1 MTEPLSFPSLVD
13 VMSTRV
19 ARAVISQ
26 MRARTTPFREHLRE
40 VFEQSAGIGGSFV
53 ADPIIESMFGYE
65 LANETFGELDGKLL
79 HPKLVAAMASPAKEL
94 REHAFPLDRHPY
106 RHQIEAWT
114 RLKQKEPQSIVVAS
128 GTGSGKT
135 ECFLVPIL
143 DDLAREAEASGPL
156 TGVRALFLYP
166 LNALIHSQR
175 DRLLAWTSAFGS
187 SVRFCLFNGNTP
199 ERLPSRAMRNEPQ
212 EVKSRD
218 VLRDD
223 PPPLLVTNATMLEYM
238 LVRGED
244 AHIVQASRGKLRYIV
259 LDEAHT
265 YVGSH
270 AAELAL
276 LLRRV
281 MHAFNVE
288 PKDVRFVATSAT
300 ISGGSGG
307 KQALESFLAAIAGVP
322 RDRVHAIEGVRLRPA
337 LPKEFASVDRPL
349 PDPASFRALGSKER
363 FQALASNAAARA
375 LRERVRDD
383 GFVRLSELARR
394 QRVDEQKPTPSDIEA
409 TLGLLDLATS
419 GQPDLDDAFLRAR
432 LHLFIRTLPGIWAC
446 ADPKCTKRKGTKLD
460 HDDWSFGMVYLE
472 RKERCDCGGPVFE
485 VALCHD
491 CGAEHLHC
499 AEEWREGRE
508 FIRVRGLETDDDEY
522 AGEFEPVDE
531 SLLPEPDE
539 SSEPSGALS
548 DGDVGP
554 DAALGNDL
562 ADDQEVSRSDHL
574 APRLLAGRA
583 ARDLTDAWIQR
594 DTGEIASQ
602 PGADGIGVRIVRG
615 EAHAVGRRDRF
626 RCHVCGRVE
635 SRVGELFRP
644 ARTGAPFAL
653 SIVIPSILELLP
665 DFPDVPVGLPFRGR
679 RLLTFAD
686 SRQGT
691 ARFAAKSQLDA
702 ERNYVR
708 SRIYHG
714 LLDCRK
720 NPDSEKA
727 SQIQAQIDQLRTELR
742 SAGES
747 MSTAV
752 RVAVEHSI
760 DSHQEDLEKLRAPPT
775 LPWNK
780 AVELLSS
787 DMPKQITDA
796 WQEVSFSA
804 VAAHHVPELCLLRE
818 FIRRP
823 VTQSTLETLGL
834 VGIDYPSLRKNAESR
849 VPPALMRL
857 GVTGKDWGDLAKLAV
872 DFVFR
877 SRSAIV
883 MGQELYRWIGSDIRP
898 SHIVGPDVTDELS
911 TQQERWPRIPPSLS
925 GNVSRLVRVLVRGLA
940 LDVKDVE
947 QRRVATD
954 AIVELWR
961 LLIARPH
968 LTSTP
973 QGYRF
978 DFGREAELVHVQRA
992 HVCPMT
998 GRLLDTTFRGFTP
1011 YMPVFDEPSLSR
1023 TKEVELPAPPVA
1035 FWRTSGGGTMS
1046 TDVVQDWLNSDEV
1059 RAAREAGAWSE
1070 FSDRIAANADYY
1082 RVTEHSAQLDAG
1094 LLRHREDEFKRGWIN
1109 VLSCSTTMEMGVDI
1123 GGLSAVAMNNAPPGP
1138 ANFLQRA
1145 GRAGRRGE
1153 TRAVTATICNST
1165 PHAEHVFR
1173 NPDWPFTTPLH
1184 VPRVTLDSATIVAR
1198 HAHSLLLARF
1208 LAEHHGAIDKLH
1220 AGSFFESEV
1229 EGVPAL
1235 ADRFVEWC
1243 KNRAANDD
1251 FIVRGLQ
1258 ILLDRTALQGTEPG
1272 RMGAICADRFEDAAG
1287 TWRNEIE
1294 ILRQQLELVSDKR
1307 GAPKPAQLAVERQIE
1322 RMQGEYLLGE
1332 LAARGFLPGYG
1343 FPTMVATFET
1353 TTAGELRYRQATKA
1367 KGSKSEREERGNR
1380 RMGSP
1385 SRPLSVA
1392 LRDYAPGADV
1402 VIDGRVYRAAGVTL
1416 NWHIPLGPG
1425 GEVRSRELQVLKF
1438 HVFCRKCPRSFTS
1451 VKRLDAC
1458 DKCGASGEQFRC
1470 HEFLR
1475 PQGFAVELTSTPHND
1490 ISKPTY
1496 MPVRTPFVTPGRDP
1510 YVALPD
1516 ARVGRMRSSRQ
1527 GHVFHW
1533 SDGMSAKG
1541 YAVCLRC
1548 GRSESDDNNPELP
1561 KPLRRHKRLRG
1572 GKDRDGE
1579 AECAGCSEDWAI
1591 KRNLWLGAESHT
1603 DVFELQLID
1612 PKSGNPL
1619 NDKKVAYTLAV
1630 AMRRALAEKLGIDER
1645 EIGCM
1650 ESPSRTSVD
1659 RPTRAIL
1666 LFDQAIGGAGF
1677 STLAPS
1683 MVDALLRN
1691 ARKILECP
1699 RNCDRACHACVLD
1712 YETQHSVL
1720 KLDRRAALEFLGEP
1734 LLDGLRLPPEKQ
1746 VFGSA
1751 TIPEYEPLSMAVAR
1765 YARDADVDELRFYL
1779 SGSWDAWDPLAWRV
1793 KQQLIAFVGGKGSG
1807 RRVTLVLDAKS
1818 IADMPEDV
1826 ASQLASLAE
1835 TGGFDVVTTNKPAI
1849 VGATVAVVAGGKKRH
1864 RTWACSSIEDLAPG
1878 DDWGRS
1884 IEPAWA
1890 VRVDIDAPMPTIEA
1904 AKSVPPA
1911 SLRPN
1916 KQRDRNAV
1924 EFEIGAEADG
1934 TLVGFGA
1941 RFWKLV
1947 EERSVEA
1954 KAFLAGAQKL
1964 ASITYTDRYL
1974 TSPLPV
1980 ALLFDTVDAL
1990 KVRGLVDASTSLEL
2004 RGARLKY
2011 QEYRTALIDSNW
2023 DDTLARSRVVV
2034 ELGRTIGI
2042 KAAFS
2047 ETDHRR
2053 LPHKRQL
2060 DLTRADGSVLMIRL
2074 DQGFG
2079 PWADQ
2084 QGGTFPFL
2092 DPPEKQAAAMRK
2104 PGLRV
2109 RNRSPEHPIP
2119 VTVRVR

>member
-26 MRARTTPFREHLRE
+26 MRARTTPFREHLRQ

-65 LANETFGELDGKLL
+65 LASETFGDLGGKLL
-79 HPKLVAAMASPAKEL
+79 HPKLVAAMASPAKEQ

-143 DDLAREAEASGPL
+143 DDLAREAETSGPL

-199 ERLPSRAMRNEPQ
+199 ERLPSRAMRNEPH

-218 VLRDD
+218 VLRGD

-307 KQALESFLAAIAGVP
+307 KQALASFLAAIAGVP
-322 RDRVHAIEGVRLRPA
+322 RDRVHAIEGVRLRPE
-337 LPKEFASVDRPL
+337 LPREFASVDRPL
-349 PDPASFRALGSKER
+349 PDIAAFQGMESKER
-363 FQALASNAAARA
+363 YRALASNAAARG
-375 LRERVRDD
+375 LREQVRDK
-383 GFVRLSELARR
+383 GFIRLSALAQSQLGAERR
-394 QRVDEQKPTPSDIEA
+394 PTPSDIET
-409 TLGLLDLATS
+409 TLRLLDLATS

-472 RKERCDCGGPVFE
+472 RKERCDCGGPAFE

-499 AEEWREGRE
+499 AEEWRDGRE
-508 FIRVRGLETDDDEY
+508 FIRMRGIETDDDEY

-531 SLLPEPDE
+531 PLLQEADE
-539 SSEPSGALS
+539 SSEASDALP
-548 DGDVGP
+548 DRDIGP
-554 DAALGNDL
+554 DEALESDL
-562 ADDQEVSRSDHL
+562 ADDQVASRSDHL

-583 ARDLTDAWIQR
+583 ARELTEVWIQR
-594 DTGEIASQ
+594 DTGAITSL
-602 PGADGIGVRIVRG
+602 PGADGIKVRIVRG
-615 EAHAVGRRDRF
+615 ETRSVGRRDRF
-626 RCHVCGRVE
+626 HCHVCGKVE

-653 SIVIPSILELLP
+653 SIVIPALLELLP
-665 DFPDVPVGLPFRGR
+665 DFSSIPAELPFRGR

-691 ARFAAKSQLDA
+691 ARFAAKSQMDA

-714 LLDCRK
+714 LLDRK
-720 NPDSEKA
+720 KA
-727 SQIQAQIDQLRTELR
+727 PQPVSREELQARIDGYKRLG
-742 SAGES
+742 SGDPF
-747 MSTAV
+747 
-752 RVAVEHSI
+752 VAPLVAE
-760 DSHQEDLEKLRAPPT
+760 LEKKLKEIEHPAPARMTWSDAVDCVRDGLPAQVRA
-775 LPWNK
+775 
-780 AVELLSS
+780 
-787 DMPKQITDA
+787 A
-796 WQEVSFSA
+796 WQEVSFDA
-804 VAAHHVPELCLLRE
+804 VAQRHVPELCLMRE
-818 FIRRP
+818 FARRP

-834 VGIDYPSLRKNAESR
+834 VGMDYPNLRRDAETSL
-849 VPPALMRL
+849 PAYCIRL
-857 GVTGKDWGDLAKLAV
+857 GLTPRDWGDLAKLAV

-877 SRSAIV
+877 SNSAIV
-883 MGQELYRWIGSDIRP
+883 VDANLFRWVGTDIRP
-898 SHIVGPDVTDELS
+898 KYVVGPDHTDAL
-911 TQQERWPRIPPSLS
+911 TPHQVRWPRVPPSLT
-925 GNVSRLVRVLVRGLA
+925 GNVSRLVRLVVRGLS
-940 LDVKDVE
+940 LDLEDPE
-947 QRRVATD
+947 QRRVAVNAMD
-954 AIVELWR
+954 DLWR
-961 LLIARPH
+961 VFVSRPH
-968 LTSTP
+968 LRSTEH
-973 QGYRF
+973 GYRF
-978 DFGREAELVHVQRA
+978 DLASDAELVHVRSA
-992 HVCPMT
+992 GLCPMT
-998 GRLLDTTFRGFTP
+998 GRLLDTTFRGLSA
-1011 YMPVFDEPSLSR
+1011 YMPVLDAPMMSRVREVSLPEP
-1023 TKEVELPAPPVA
+1023 PAA
-1035 FWRTSGGGTMS
+1035 FWKTPGGARMS
-1046 TDVVQDWLNSDEV
+1046 TDEVQSWLNSDEV

-1070 FSDRIAANADYY
+1070 FSDRIAAFAPYY

-1094 LLRHREDEFKRGWIN
+1094 LLRDREDEFKRGWIN

-1184 VPRVTLDSATIVAR
+1184 VPHVTLDSATIVAR

-1243 KNRAANDD
+1243 RSRAANDD
-1251 FIVRGLQ
+1251 YIVRGLQ
-1258 ILLDRTALQGTEPG
+1258 ILLDRTALHGTEAG
-1272 RMGAICADRFEDAAG
+1272 RMGAVCADRFEDAAG

-1294 ILRQQLELVSDKR
+1294 ILREQLELVSDMR
-1307 GAPKPAQLAVERQIE
+1307 GTPKPAQLAVERQIE

-1353 TTAGELRYRQATKA
+1353 TTAGELRYRQAVKA
-1367 KGSKSEREERGNR
+1367 KGPKLEREERGSR

-1402 VIDGRVYRAAGVTL
+1402 VIDGRVFRAAGVTL
-1416 NWHIPLGPG
+1416 NWHIPLGEG
-1425 GEVRSRELQVLKF
+1425 GEVRSREIQDLRF
-1438 HVFCRKCPRSFTS
+1438 HVFCRKCPRSFTFP
-1451 VKRLDAC
+1451 KRLEKC
-1458 DKCGASGEQFRC
+1458 DKCGATGDELRC

-1490 ISKPTY
+1490 ISRPTY
-1496 MPVRTPFVTPGRDP
+1496 MPVRTPFVTPGSEP

-1516 ARVGRMRSSRQ
+1516 PRIGRMRSSRR

-1561 KPLRRHKRLRG
+1561 KPLRKHRRLRG

-1591 KRNLWLGAESHT
+1591 KRNLWLGAESYT

-1612 PKSGNPL
+1612 PMSGDPL
-1619 NDKKVAYTLAV
+1619 NDKKVAYTLSV

-1650 ESPSRTSVD
+1650 ESPSRTTAE

-1666 LFDQAIGGAGF
+1666 LFDQAVGGAGF

-1683 MVDALLRN
+1683 MVGTLLRN

-1712 YETQHSVL
+1712 YETQHSVM
-1720 KLDRRAALEFLGEP
+1720 KLDRRAALDFLSDA
-1734 LLDGLRLPPEKQ
+1734 LLDGLSLPREKQ
-1746 VFGSA
+1746 VLGSA
-1751 TIPEYEPLSMAVAR
+1751 TVPEYEPLSMAVAR
-1765 YARDADVDELRFYL
+1765 YARDADVDELRFHL
-1779 SGSWDAWDPLAWRV
+1779 SGSWDAWDPLAWRI
-1793 KQQLIAFVGGKGSG
+1793 KQHLFAFVGGKGSG
-1807 RRVTLVLDAKS
+1807 RRVTLVLDAKA

-1826 ASQLASLAE
+1826 AGQLASLAE
-1835 TGGFDVVTTNKPAI
+1835 TGGFGVVTTNRLAMG
-1849 VGATVAVVAGGKKRH
+1849 GATVAVVAGGMKRH

-1878 DDWGRS
+1878 DEWGRS

-1890 VRVDIDAPMPTIEA
+1890 VRVDLDAPMPTIEG
-1904 AKSVPPA
+1904 AKSVAPA

-1947 EERSVEA
+1947 EEHSAEA
-1954 KAFLAGAQKL
+1954 KAFLAGAQKVT
-1964 ASITYTDRYL
+1964 SITYTDRYL

-1990 KVRGLVDASTSLEL
+1990 KLRGIVDATTSLEL
-2004 RGARLKY
+2004 RAARLKY
-2011 QEYRTALIDSNW
+2011 HEYRTNLIDSNW
-2023 DDTLARSRVVV
+2023 DDSFARSRVIV

-2042 KAAFS
+2042 KVGFS
-2047 ETDHRR
+2047 ETDHKR

-2060 DLTRADGSVLMIRL
+2060 ELARGDGRVLMIRL

-2079 PWADQ
+2079 PWADL
-2084 QGGTFPFL
+2084 QGGAFPFL
-2092 DPPEKQAAAMRK
+2092 EPAEKQAAAMRK

-2109 RNRSPEHPIP
+2109 RNRAPEYPIP

>member
-26 MRARTTPFREHLRE
+26 MRARTTPFREHLRQ

-65 LANETFGELDGKLL
+65 LASETFGDLGGKLL

-94 REHAFPLDRHPY
+94 REHAFPRDRHPY

-143 DDLAREAEASGPL
+143 DDFAREAEAGGPL

-349 PDPASFRALGSKER
+349 PDPASFQAMDSKER
-363 FQALASNAAARA
+363 YRALASNAAARG
-375 LRERVRDD
+375 LREQVRDK
-383 GFVRLSELARR
+383 GFVRLSELA
-394 QRVDEQKPTPSDIEA
+394 QSQLGAGQKPTPSDIA
-409 TLGLLDLATS
+409 TTLGLLDLATS

-446 ADPKCTKRKGTKLD
+446 ADPKCTKRNGTKLD

-499 AEEWREGRE
+499 AEDWRDGRE

-531 SLLPEPDE
+531 PLLPEPDE
-539 SSEPSGALS
+539 SSEALGALFE
-548 DGDVGP
+548 GDVGP
-554 DAALGNDL
+554 DAAFGNDL
-562 ADDQEVSRSDHL
+562 ADDQEVSRSDDL
-574 APRLLAGRA
+574 KPRLLAGRA

-594 DTGEIASQ
+594 DTGAIACQ

-615 EAHAVGRRDRF
+615 ETHASGRRDRF
-626 RCHVCGRVE
+626 RCHVCGKVE

-653 SIVIPSILELLP
+653 SIVIPSVLELLP
-665 DFPDVPVGLPFRGR
+665 DFADVPARLPFRGR

-708 SRIYHG
+708 SRIYHAI
-714 LLDCRK
+714 LDRRVAADPSK
-720 NPDSEKA
+720 RTQIQ
-727 SQIQAQIDQLRTELR
+727 SQIDAL
-742 SAGES
+742 
-747 MSTAV
+747 
-752 RVAVEHSI
+752 RVAAESNPIVAQMVSDRQRELESLSAPSI
-760 DSHQEDLEKLRAPPT
+760 AR
-775 LPWNK
+775 LPWK
-780 AVELLSS
+780 EAVELLGG

-796 WQEVSFSA
+796 WREVSFS
-804 VAAHHVPELCLLRE
+804 VVGAHHVPELCLLRE

-834 VGIDYPSLRKNAESR
+834 VGIDYPSLRKDAESR
-849 VPPALMRL
+849 VPPALVRL
-857 GVTGKDWGDLAKLAV
+857 GVSGKDWGDLAKLAV

-925 GNVSRLVRVLVRGLA
+925 GNVSRLVRVLVRGLG
-940 LDVKDVE
+940 LDVEDVE

-954 AIVELWR
+954 AIDELWR

-992 HVCPMT
+992 HLCPMT

-1046 TDVVQDWLNSDEV
+1046 TDEVQDWLNSDEV

-1070 FSDRIAANADYY
+1070 FSDRIAAFAPYY

-1094 LLRHREDEFKRGWIN
+1094 LLRHREDEFKQGWIN

-1208 LAEHHGAIDKLH
+1208 LAEQHGAIDKLH
-1220 AGSFFESEV
+1220 AGGFFESEV

-1243 KNRAANDD
+1243 RNRAANDD

-1258 ILLDRTALQGTEPG
+1258 ILLDRTALQCTEPG

-1287 TWRNEIE
+1287 AWRNEIQ
-1294 ILRQQLELVSDKR
+1294 ILREQLELVSDKR

-1353 TTAGELRYRQATKA
+1353 TTAGELRHRQAA
-1367 KGSKSEREERGNR
+1367 KVTGSKLEREERGNR

-1561 KPLRRHKRLRG
+1561 KPLRRHRRLRG

-1591 KRNLWLGAESHT
+1591 KRNLWLGAESQT

-1683 MVDALLRN
+1683 MVDALLRD

-1720 KLDRRAALEFLGEP
+1720 KLDRRAALEFLTEP

-1751 TIPEYEPLSMAVAR
+1751 TTPEYEPLSMAVAR
-1765 YARDADVDELRFYL
+1765 YSRDADVDELRFYL

-1826 ASQLASLAE
+1826 AGQLASLAE
-1835 TGGFDVVTTNKPAI
+1835 TGGFDVVATNKPAI

-1890 VRVDIDAPMPTIEA
+1890 VRVDIDAPMPTIEG

-1934 TLVGFGA
+1934 PLVGFGA

-1990 KVRGLVDASTSLEL
+1990 RVRGLVDASTSLEL

-2023 DDTLARSRVVV
+2023 DDTLARSRVIV

-2042 KAAFS
+2042 NAAFS
-2047 ETDHRR
+2047 ETDHKR

-2104 PGLRV
+2104 PGIRV